1 MKRKILKELDLPE
14 YKQPLNSVVE
24 FLENLSYSA
33 VKTKYNA
40 KGNWDAVSIRG
51 YSDEVEDIL
60 KPGVLKSDV
69 KPAELRWTKLYEEPF
84 LLPIKEI
91 LSHIPAEF
99 ERVRIMR
106 LKAGTDIKK
115 HTDKVDKSIKE
126 GKLVR
131 LHVPL
136 KTGPK
141 VSMTLWKGKNAHSY
155 NLEQGKYYYV
165 DVSKPH
171 AVDNSEDYDR
181 LHLVIDCYMN
191 PRLENVISAKV

>member
-1 MKRKILKELDLPE
+1 MAVDP
-14 YKQPLNSVVE
+14 KQKLEALNSELQQIVNNFNEANKVA
-24 FLENLSYSA
+24 ENCKQRIFEL
-33 VKTKYNA
+33 
-40 KGNWDAVSIRG
+40 KGAIAA
-51 YSDEVEDIL
+51 VEDIL